1 MLRLHP
7 DRRAKASDLVHH
19 VWLEGIV
26 VQGEIDVVRRAER
39 VEREERDRSTVPNG
53 TSSDLNPTG
62 HTLDNKLSQSE
73 ADAMKPVETIN
84 DDDDDDDDGDGDDQV
99 SQHQHPSQAPP
110 ILSPA
115 PAPAPAPVSGAHS
128 RVLHAKT
135 N

>member
-39 VEREERDRSTVPNG
+39 IEREEKDRNATPNG
-53 TSSDLNPTG
+53 TCSDLNSKSSA
-62 HTLDNKLSQSE
+62 HTLENAFSQSE
-73 ADAMKPVETIN
+73 ADAMKPVEALN
-84 DDDDDDDDGDGDDQV
+84 DGDDDDDEGEGDDQFT
-99 SQHQHPSQAPP
+99 QPQCHPQAPP
-110 ILSPA
+110 LLSPA
-115 PAPAPAPVSGAHS
+115 PASGAHN
-128 RVLHAKT
+128 RVLHAKP